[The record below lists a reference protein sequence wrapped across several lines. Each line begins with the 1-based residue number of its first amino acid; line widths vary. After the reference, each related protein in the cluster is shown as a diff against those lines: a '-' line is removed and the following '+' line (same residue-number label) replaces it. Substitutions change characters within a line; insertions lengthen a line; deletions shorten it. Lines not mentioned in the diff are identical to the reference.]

1 MSRDF
6 TSSLFLNQTQS
17 GGLVKQI
24 ISQNGFNGGRKS
36 YFQTIFCELWA
47 KENPEVRHLVTL
59 SLYCSLCPKYIYVS
73 SAKPRNCSFGRL
85 GTVTLRVKLV
95 LRIRICIRL
104 NPNSFAGSGSC
115 NKKVKENQWNRKQWF
130 KNVFYV

>member
-17 GGLVKQI
+17 GGLVKKI
-24 ISQNGFNGGRKS
+24 ISQNGFNGVRKS
-36 YFQTIFCELWA
+36 YFQTIFCELGA

-73 SAKPRNCSFGRL
+73 SAKPRNCSVGRL
-85 GTVTLRVKLV
+85 GTLRVELV

-104 NPNSFAGSGSC
+104 NPN
-115 NKKVKENQWNRKQWF
+115 
-130 KNVFYV
+130 